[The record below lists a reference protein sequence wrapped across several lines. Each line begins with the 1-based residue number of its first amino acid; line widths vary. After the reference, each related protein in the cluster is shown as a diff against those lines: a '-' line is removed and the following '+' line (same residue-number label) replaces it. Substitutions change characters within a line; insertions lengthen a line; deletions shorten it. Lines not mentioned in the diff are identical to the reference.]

1 MAEITIGTVPSI
13 TRTPWSRKSDWL
25 TMPSVSSSEEKVVIL
40 HAVREE
46 SEFVAFTIAGA
57 YTVDWGDGTVENFAT
72 GATAEHEYDY
82 TNVQLDGTLTSGGY
96 KQALIIITPQ
106 AGQNLTNLNFQ
117 VKHST
122 SGLQA
127 YSSGFLDI
135 ILSGPNLTSLTVGG
149 TTIGHRLLE
158 RAEFLNIGSVTT
170 MQNMFYDC
178 TSLQSVPLFDT
189 SSVTNMSAMFYDCN
203 SLQSVPLLDTSSVT
217 NMSYMFLF
225 CYSLQSVPLF
235 DTSSV
240 TNMQEM
246 FRDCTSLQSVPLF
259 DTSLVTNMY
268 QMFLG
273 CTSLQSVPLFDT
285 SSVTNMKDMFRDC
298 TSLQS
303 VPAFDVS
310 SVSTSF
316 GNFAVN
322 AYSLSK
328 VEMTGI
334 SEDISFANCKLSG
347 TELDAIYTAL
357 PTVVGKTITV
367 TGNYGTSTHD
377 PTIATDK
384 GWIVTN

>member
-189 SSVTNMSAMFYDCN
+189 SSVTNMSAMFYDC
-203 SLQSVPLLDTSSVT
+203 
-217 NMSYMFLF
+217 
-225 CYSLQSVPLF
+225 
-235 DTSSV
+235 
-240 TNMQEM
+240 
-246 FRDCTSLQSVPLF
+246 
-259 DTSLVTNMY
+259 
-268 QMFLG
+268 
-273 CTSLQSVPLFDT
+273 
-285 SSVTNMKDMFRDC
+285 

-310 SVSTSF
+310 LVTDFTYIFFNNRTLSYVGANNVSYSISVA
-316 GNFAVN
+316 G
-322 AYSLSK
+322 
-328 VEMTGI
+328 
-334 SEDISFANCKLSG
+334 CKLSN
-347 TELDAIYTAL
+347 TAL
-357 PTVVGKTITV
+357 ETIFTNLTDITPANNQTITI
-367 TGNYGTSTHD
+367 TNNYGSSTANT
-377 PTIATDK
+377 TIATDK
-384 GWIVTN
+384 GWTVTN